1 MPTTTLPYGE
11 HIDEVKDRI
20 IEVALQAFREK
31 GLRNVTMDEIA
42 HRLSMS
48 KRTLYQLFSDKE
60 ELLLACIKKHLH
72 DEDEWLRGIFD
83 ENHNVL
89 GLLLAMFEMK
99 MREMDNANNNFVE
112 TLVKYPKVMAFFEE
126 NNKARESEAVAFL
139 EGGKEEGIFREG
151 VNFHIVY
158 NQLMRGFEQLV
169 GSGLL
174 DRYTHREIFVNTL
187 VPYVRGCA
195 TIEGIRVIDDFME
208 DMRRKLGD

>member
-1 MPTTTLPYGE
+1 MTASALPYGE
-11 HIDEVKDRI
+11 HIDEVKSRI
-20 IEVALQAFREK
+20 IDVALQAFHEQ
-31 GLRNVTMDEIA
+31 GIRNVTMDDIA

-60 ELLLACIKKHLH
+60 DLLLACVKKHI
-72 DEDEWLRGIFD
+72 DEEDKRLAKVFE

-89 GLLLAMFEMK
+89 GMLLAVFEMK
-99 MREMDNANNNFVE
+99 MRQMDDTNAGFIE
-112 TLVKYPKVMAFFEE
+112 ILMKYPRVLAFFEQ
-126 NNKARESEAVAFL
+126 NNKAREKEAVAFL
-139 EGGKEEGIFREG
+139 EGGKAEGIFREG
-151 VNFHIVY
+151 VNFYIVY

-174 DRYTHREIFVNTL
+174 ERYSHREIFVNTL

-195 TIEGIRVIDDFME
+195 TIEGIRVIDNFME